1 MLFNPDNKPELVR
14 VLGSAS
20 PQERPLGSLA
30 SVSAEKYCCPPG
42 RKCRQIFF
50 CYLIGLTVATNHE
63 ELNEDYGVSSAGDG
77 KVYFFVQFVELQK
90 YYFPRTW
97 KESFADNMNFRK
109 IFLPLIMS

>member
-14 VLGSAS
+14 VLGSAF

-63 ELNEDYGVSSAGDG
+63 ELNKDYGFSSAGDG
-77 KVYFFVQFVELQK
+77 KVYFFAQFVELQK
-90 YYFPRTW
+90 YYFPKTW
-97 KESFADNMNFRK
+97 KESLEILQRFH
-109 IFLPLIMS
+109 S